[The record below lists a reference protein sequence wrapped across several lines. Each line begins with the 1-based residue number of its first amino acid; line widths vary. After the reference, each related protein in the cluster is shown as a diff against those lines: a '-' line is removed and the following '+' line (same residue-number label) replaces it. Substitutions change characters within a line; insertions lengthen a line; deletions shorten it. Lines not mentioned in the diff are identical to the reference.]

1 MEKKPSTNNEKGKKP
16 STSFESSNRE
26 DEIKPNIEFSH
37 SEDRKSIYSNQISF
51 PDEEVR
57 PKKDN
62 FKEYLINVKFSNE
75 IKENLLKKKKKKNLK
90 IIREI
95 KYFKYFKIFGEDY
108 KNFKYFSEDQTRD
121 KFYLEN

>member
-62 FKEYLINVKFSNE
+62 FK
-75 IKENLLKKKKKKNLK
+75 
-90 IIREI
+90 
-95 KYFKYFKIFGEDY
+95 IFGEDY